1 MHYTTLISVAELQA
15 CLSASNLVLV
25 DCRFSLA
32 DTEAGRKAYQSGHI
46 PGAWYAHLDEQLS
59 GVVVKGQTG
68 RHPLPDVEALQH
80 VFSKWSIDAHTQ
92 VVVYDDLSGAMAARL
107 WWLLRWMG
115 HEKVAV
121 LDGGWP
127 KWVAAGGVVSIEQ
140 PVENPAVF
148 KPVIQPAQWVQAG
161 FVETIL
167 HQPEYLLVD
176 SRAPERYRGEVEP
189 IDPVAGHIPGAINL
203 PHFSNIG
210 PDGCFLDKTTLR
222 QKLEAILDEHTPE
235 HTIFYCGSGV
245 TAAHNV
251 LAMEHA
257 GFPGSKIYAGSWSEW
272 ITDASHPVA
281 KG

>member
-1 MHYTTLISVAELQA
+1 MHYTTLISVAALQSS
-15 CLSASNLVLV
+15 LSASNLVLV

-32 DTEAGRKAYQSGHI
+32 DTEAGRKAYQEGHI

-68 RHPLPDVEALQH
+68 RHPLPDVEGLQRL
-80 VFSKWSIDAHTQ
+80 FSKWGIDAHTQ
-92 VVVYDDLSGAMAARL
+92 VVVYDDLSGAMASRL

-115 HEKVAV
+115 HEMVAV

-127 KWVAAGGVVSIEQ
+127 KWVAEGGAVSVEL
-140 PVENPAVF
+140 PVSSPAVF
-148 KPVIQPAQWVQAG
+148 QPRIDPERWVQAA
-161 FVETIL
+161 FVEKIR
-167 HQPEYLLVD
+167 HQPEYVLVD

-210 PDGCFLDKTTLR
+210 SDGCFLDKAVLR
-222 QKLEAILDEHTPE
+222 QKLEAILDQHTPE

-251 LAMEHA
+251 LAMEYA

-272 ITDASHPVA
+272 ITDTAHPVE